1 MTYPRWT
8 ITVGCA
14 SYLVV
19 LYFWVTMFLAVGWIR
34 QRPGDLFPLLIGISL
49 SVVLSVPAAVKG
61 AKWWFT
67 STALNAGTLIWVMW
81 RFH

>member
-8 ITVGCA
+8 TAVGCV
-14 SYLVV
+14 SYVVV
-19 LYFWVTMFLAVGWIR
+19 LYFWITMFGAVGWLR
-34 QRPGDLFPLLIGISL
+34 QRPGDLFPLLIGICL

-61 AKWWFT
+61 SKWWYT
-67 STALNAGTLIWVMW
+67 STALNAGTLVWVIA

>member
-8 ITVGCA
+8 IVIGCV

-19 LYFWVTMFLAVGWIR
+19 LYFWLTMFVAVGWLR
-34 QRPGDLFPLLIGISL
+34 PRPGDLFPLLIGICL

-61 AKWWFT
+61 SKWWYT
-67 STALNAGTLIWVMW
+67 STALNAGTLMWVMW

>member
-8 ITVGCA
+8 IAVGCA

-19 LYFWVTMFLAVGWIR
+19 LYFWVTMFIAVGWIR
-34 QRPGDLFPLLIGISL
+34 QMPGDLFPLLIGISL

-67 STALNAGTLIWVMW
+67 STALNAGTLIWVMA